1 MKTVRTP
8 HLFFQVSEGAMGRV
22 AGLSRR
28 ARVALGAS
36 AFTALVWLLGLPQS
50 LWRHLYVWLAYPP
63 AVLIQAISS
72 PLTAHVRTLGWSQWT
87 ANIDARYAWLHTRA
101 HGGLGGVIA
110 IEVLLPLVLLGM
122 LAWRVGWFMYTR
134 PRKLKPS
141 TAHGSARW
149 MSRAEMRA
157 LAYKGAP
164 LLLGTRHGVS
174 IAMDRSVQ
182 VLNTL
187 LIGVMGAGKT
197 AGFIL
202 ANILRETGQRDLVI
216 TDLKLELLQKAY
228 TYLSTHYDV
237 WVLNF
242 TSPATTMGYNPLTCC
257 TSPLLTAL
265 WTNAWIKN
273 TGANDKEPVWDNW
286 ARDVMMPAIFHLQGK
301 DPSGET
307 VTLAHLDDFLNG
319 HGAEWVM
326 DELLHSPAPLAR
338 KAARGFMS
346 NLRKN
351 DKLLGSIWSEISPK
365 FMLLSEPM
373 IQATTST
380 HDIDLTRLGSGQG
393 RPVALFIALDPE
405 LIDELRPLTATFFLD
420 LYRVLG
426 SSARTTPG
434 GRLGRDVMIYAD
446 EWGAIGYV
454 PRFTTVINLLRSAGV
469 YGIYAV
475 QATVQLV
482 QTYGEEGFT
491 AIKAACATK
500 IGLSNMVD
508 DDAQWF
514 SESVLG
520 QATEVAQSSSV
531 QRGRFHVTTD
541 RGGAS
546 QSETKRALLTPD
558 EVMNIRADELL
569 VKMPQCRPALL
580 TQRRYYND
588 PEVMER
594 APAEGESWVSPLG
607 PPRADCPLVAP
618 VFIDSHDEDT
628 TTGNG
633 PLTTEPAPTHTPD
646 AGETSDTGGTETDE
660 RTADAA
666 DDGTLAA
673 TASTAGVL
681 GLSDDEQVEYD
692 RDYALT
698 ER

>member
-326 DELLHSPAPLAR
+326 DELRHSPAPLAR

-380 HDIDLTRLGSGQG
+380 HEIDLTRLGSGQG

-514 SESVLG
+514 SASVLG

-588 PEVMER
+588 PEVMDR

-607 PPRADCPLVAP
+607 PPRADGPLVAP

-660 RTADAA
+660 RTADAS